1 MESRHQEVVD
11 TVMAEFMTA
20 FLQQF
25 GGPRQLADAER
36 SGQSDAQHGLS
47 TSGSQGS
54 AHRQKDQRQ
63 SDGRP

>member
-36 SGQSDAQHGLS
+36 SGQGDAQHGLS
-47 TSGSQGS
+47 TSGS
-54 AHRQKDQRQ
+54 
-63 SDGRP
+63 